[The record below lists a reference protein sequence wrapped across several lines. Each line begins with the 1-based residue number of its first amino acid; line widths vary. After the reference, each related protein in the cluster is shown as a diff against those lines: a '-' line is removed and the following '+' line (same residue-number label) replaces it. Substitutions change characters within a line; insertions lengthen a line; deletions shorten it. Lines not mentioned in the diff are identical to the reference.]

1 MRAALFIAAILA
13 LTSVPDATSILDAQ
27 QPSAPP
33 ATQSTTVAG
42 AAGET
47 TPSPQSPRGDPGR
60 TGTSV
65 IRGRVIRSD
74 TGQPLRRVEVRPET
88 MEAGAVFT
96 DDNGRYEIAGL
107 PAGSYQVN
115 ASKPGFAQAVY
126 GQRRPFGAGRP
137 VTIADSQILEK
148 IDFALSSGGVIT
160 GRLVDE
166 TGEPVIGAGITVL
179 RLAFVKGRRQPSPVG
194 GGQTDDRGEFR
205 VWGLSPGEYF
215 LRANHRLASDLSGA
229 RLGYVPTYY
238 PGTPVQADAQRI
250 AIKAG
255 EEISGLTFALS
266 QTRTASISGIVHAA
280 DGSAS
285 ALTFVTLRQRTGDDT
300 MDYGGS
306 VATKPDGSFIISNV
320 PPGSYT
326 LEARAL
332 ANTRPEWALRDVVV
346 SGRDVSGLVMQ
357 LTRGVAARGRI
368 RFDTGNIPKGLK
380 PEMVRVFSM
389 SEDHMDM
396 EFGQRPPEVR
406 DDWTFEVA
414 NLSGRRSL
422 QAVILQ
428 GEWFTKIVSV
438 DGVDVTDSPIEFST
452 NDVDGIEFVLSQQ
465 MTEISG
471 VVTDARGAKV
481 TDAAVVAFASEPEK
495 WTRTMRYVRSV
506 RPDQEGRFQIRG
518 LPAAGYVVVA
528 VEDLEPGEEADRELL
543 EQLRLKGTSITLR
556 DAQKRT
562 VDVKVTP
569 Y

>member
-33 ATQSTTVAG
+33 ASQRTTVAG

-47 TPSPQSPRGDPGR
+47 TPTSGRPGR
-60 TGTSV
+60 DQRQTGTAV

-107 PAGSYQVN
+107 PAGSYQLN

-137 VTIADSQILEK
+137 VTVADSQILEK
-148 IDFALSSGGVIT
+148 IDFALSAGGVIT

-166 TGEPVIGAGITVL
+166 IGEPVIGAGITVL

-205 VWGLSPGEYF
+205 VWGLSPGEYL
-215 LRANHRLASDLSGA
+215 LRANHRLASDLAGA

-238 PGTPVQADAQRI
+238 PGTPVPADAQRI
-250 AIKAG
+250 VIKAG
-255 EEISGLTFALS
+255 EEIGLTFALS
-266 QTRTASISGIVHAA
+266 QTRTASISGIVRAA

-368 RFDTGNIPKGLK
+368 RFDTRNIPKGLK

-414 NLSGRRSL
+414 NLSGPRSF

-428 GEWFTKIVSV
+428 GEWFTKSVSV
-438 DGVDVTDSPIEFST
+438 DGVDVTDSPIEFGA
-452 NDVDGIEFVLSQQ
+452 NDVDGIELVLSQQ

-518 LPAAGYVVVA
+518 LPTARYVVVA
-528 VEDLEPGEEADRELL
+528 VEDLEPGEEADRAIARATET
-543 EQLRLKGTSITLR
+543 QRHQHH
-556 DAQKRT
+556 AA
-562 VDVKVTP
+562 
-569 Y
+569 